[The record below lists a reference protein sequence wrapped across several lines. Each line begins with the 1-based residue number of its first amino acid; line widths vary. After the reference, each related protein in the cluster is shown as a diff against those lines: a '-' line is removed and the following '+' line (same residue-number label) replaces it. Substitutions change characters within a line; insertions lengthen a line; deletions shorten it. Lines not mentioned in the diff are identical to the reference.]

1 MKRWCFNSFLIVIL
15 CLPPGLKAQVVN
27 HFWPITLR
35 HAVTLNNGN
44 YHIDS
49 NSLPVTINHY
59 ISGRNSSLLN
69 CDSDLIF
76 YSNYALRAENDS
88 VLGVDTYHVT
98 YALGADDDHN
108 YVYVLSIH
116 NLFNNQSRLNQI
128 TLTYDTNFNLLASSR
143 SQLLNSDVHD
153 YEITKKASGNGY
165 WIILM
170 NRLST
175 EEELFVY
182 SWENGQISPQ
192 YVDSLRLRN
201 IHPFLFPGLQ
211 GNRPGMVM
219 NLQGNKI
226 AVKRKAGITGNFD
239 GVWSFLKFDAHTG
252 NLHDEIQ
259 IDLTSQIFI
268 YPLLFSP
275 DGDKFFFYKWNGNPA
290 LYQLDLTIF
299 DSIQATNSFTQ
310 LVNISIG
317 NSPFYYVLAAY
328 ANQSDIALIASI
340 PHITGGTQGRLV
352 VHEIQNANLGPS
364 GLVIDTS
371 VHDFGNILAPI
382 SFAHTRPYQLP
393 QLFLPNRF
401 NIRAPAEAC
410 PNDSVAPVLGDYLNV
425 RNVRWNFGDG
435 SAEQT
440 KRFPKHAYSQ
450 PGTYNITAYF
460 QHCSNL
466 DTVYHQITILD
477 TPASLAL
484 PDTVFCAG
492 STLPLQVQPII
503 GQQYLWSTGDSLPN
517 TNISS
522 GGWHWLEQRNA
533 CFSRRDSFYVAAQLP
548 PQAGLPLDT
557 NLCEGDVLVLSP
569 QAGAYSWQWQDGSTQ
584 PLQVNQSG
592 TYALLMTNAC
602 GTFVHQ
608 CRVVFRQAPAF
619 ELKDT
624 SRCEGQFF
632 RVELPEF
639 WQANY
644 QWSDGVSE
652 RIRVLTDSGAYEVR
666 ISNPCG
672 ESSSTMYLQLSDCVC
687 HIYLPTAFSPNGDG
701 LNDQLTVATRCA
713 LSSYEMEV
721 YDRWGRLLFRSNQLD
736 RGWDGYFN
744 GQLLPPGAYPFVIRY
759 TPEGRNARLEK
770 GVVHLIR

>member
-1 MKRWCFNSFLIVIL
+1 M
-15 CLPPGLKAQVVN
+15 VN
-27 HFWPITLR
+27 QFWPITQA

-44 YHIDS
+44 YQVRT
-49 NSLPVTINHY
+49 NGLPVVNNQF
-59 ISGRNSSLLN
+59 ISGRNVSLLN

-76 YSNYALRAENDS
+76 YSNYALRAGNDS
-88 VLGVDTYHVT
+88 VLGSDTYDVS
-98 YALGADDDHN
+98 YVVNSDEDYN
-108 YVYVLSIH
+108 YVYVISLH
-116 NLFNNQSRLNQI
+116 PFAFGNRYRLNQI
-128 TLTYDTNFNLLASSR
+128 ILTYDTNFNLLASSR
-143 SQLLNSDVHD
+143 SQLLDIDVAE
-153 YEITKKASGNGY
+153 YVISKKASGSGY
-165 WIILM
+165 WIILTKP
-170 NRLST
+170 L
-175 EEELFVY
+175 EEDLFVY

-192 YVDSLRLRN
+192 FVDSVRLRN
-201 IHPFLFPGLQ
+201 IHPFLTPFPQ
-211 GNRPGMVM
+211 GFKPRLVI
-219 NLQGNKI
+219 NLQGDKI
-226 AVKRKAGITGNFD
+226 AVHRKT
-239 GVWSFLKFDAHTG
+239 VLLTSQTTVYSFLKFDAHSG
-252 NLHDEIQ
+252 NLHDEMQ
-259 IDLTSQIFI
+259 IDLSSQFFG

-275 DGDKFFFYKWNGNPA
+275 DGNKLFFHDWTANSG
-290 LYQLDLTIF
+290 LYCLDLTIF
-299 DSIQATNSFTQ
+299 DSIQVTNSFTQ
-310 LVNISIG
+310 LINLTIG
-317 NSPFYYVLAAY
+317 TSNFKHILAAY
-328 ANQSDIALIASI
+328 VNQTDIALFGTTLSN
-340 PHITGGTQGRLV
+340 PVGTQGRLV

-364 GLVIDTS
+364 GLVVDTS
-371 VHDFGNILAPI
+371 VHDFGNALASVGNI
-382 SFAHTRPYQLP
+382 SIFNRPYQFP

-401 NIRAPAEAC
+401 NIRAPTEAC

-759 TPEGRNARLEK
+759 TPEGRNPRLEK